1 MLQAKEIEK
10 KFMQIQNEIG
20 AASKLCLND
29 KAVSSTLK
37 DSLTRLN
44 KKSIL
49 AKEALQDND
58 EAKIIKIVD
67 ELEMLGDEAERFCLK
82 DTHITSDVR
91 EAVETVHRD
100 LSNLKR
106 QLH

>member
-49 AKEALQDND
+49 AK
-58 EAKIIKIVD
+58 
-67 ELEMLGDEAERFCLK
+67 
-82 DTHITSDVR
+82 
-91 EAVETVHRD
+91 
-100 LSNLKR
+100 
-106 QLH
+106 